1 MQRIILSWLQADR
14 FFKVLALFTTFIV
27 IYLSLKQPGQ
37 EFNPWTFLFFRQDIV
52 LHFSCYFSLTVI
64 YFTALFKYKSA
75 IKTSFLLSFFI
86 GCLIELLQLI
96 PFFERTFDVADIAAN
111 FIGSLC
117 GIIMIQRL
125 FVDSLKE

>member
-86 GCLIELLQLI
+86 GCLMELLQLI
-96 PFFERTFDVADIAAN
+96 SFFERTFDLADIVAN

-117 GIIMIQRL
+117 GIILIQIL

>member
-1 MQRIILSWLQADR
+1 MQRIILSWLQAGR

-75 IKTSFLLSFFI
+75 IKTSFLLFFFI
-86 GCLIELLQLI
+86 GCLMELLQLI

-117 GIIMIQRL
+117 GIILIQIL
-125 FVDSLKE
+125 FADSLKE

>member
-75 IKTSFLLSFFI
+75 IKTSFSLSFFI
-86 GCLIELLQLI
+86 GCLMELLQLI
-96 PFFERTFDVADIAAN
+96 PFFERTFDVADIATN
-111 FIGSLC
+111 FTGSLC
-117 GIIMIQRL
+117 GIILIQRL
-125 FVDSLKE
+125 FSDSIKE

>member
-14 FFKVLALFTTFIV
+14 FFKVLALFTTLIV
-27 IYLSLKQPGQ
+27 VYLSLKPPD
-37 EFNPWTFLFFRQDIV
+37 EESNYWTFLFFRQDIV
-52 LHFSCYFSLTVI
+52 LHFGCYFSLTVI
-64 YFTALFKYKSA
+64 YFTALFKYKSV

-96 PFFERTFDVADIAAN
+96 PFFERTFDIADIAAN

-117 GIIMIQRL
+117 GIILIQRL
-125 FVDSLKE
+125 FSDSLKE

>member
-86 GCLIELLQLI
+86 GCLMELLQLI

>member
-52 LHFSCYFSLTVI
+52 LHFSCYFSLTII

-86 GCLIELLQLI
+86 GCLMELLQLI
-96 PFFERTFDVADIAAN
+96 QFFKRTFDVADIAAN

-117 GIIMIQRL
+117 GIILIQRL
-125 FVDSLKE
+125 FADSLKE

>member
-86 GCLIELLQLI
+86 GCLMELLQLI
-96 PFFERTFDVADIAAN
+96 PFFDRTFDVADIAAN

-117 GIIMIQRL
+117 GIILIQRL
-125 FVDSLKE
+125 IADSLKE

>member
-14 FFKVLALFTTFIV
+14 FFKVLALFTTFIF

-52 LHFSCYFSLTVI
+52 LHFSCYFLLTVI

-86 GCLIELLQLI
+86 GCLMELLQLI
-96 PFFERTFDVADIAAN
+96 PFFERTFDLADIVAN

-117 GIIMIQRL
+117 GIILIQIL

>member
-86 GCLIELLQLI
+86 GCLMELLQLI

-125 FVDSLKE
+125 FVESLKE

>member
-1 MQRIILSWLQADR
+1 LQADR
-14 FFKVLALFTTFIV
+14 FFKILALFTTFIV
-27 IYLSLKQPGQ
+27 FYLSLKPTGQ
-37 EFNPWTFLFFRQDIV
+37 ESNPWTFLFFRKDIV

-86 GCLIELLQLI
+86 GCLMELLQLI